1 MQTLTVTSQTNKYN
15 VYIGQHLRHNLNKY
29 LQKDYSKIL
38 VITDESVAKLYLDD
52 IVSNF
57 PKNDVYTSTIETGE
71 SSKNIQTYYQLQ
83 TDALT
88 YGLDR
93 QSLIIALGGG
103 VVGDLA
109 GFVAATFMRGID
121 YIQMPTTVLAHDSSV
136 GGKVAINHE
145 LGKNLIGNFYPPVA
159 VIYDVDTLQSL
170 PAKEIRSGYAEIIKE
185 ALIGNEKLFYE
196 LLQLN
201 INKLSAKQLT
211 DHILKGILVKADIVE
226 RDERESGERK
236 YLNLGHTL
244 AHALEAEFSYD
255 TLTHGEAVAIGLL
268 FSFYVSEQ
276 LLNVDLPFS
285 TLLQWLTLNEFPL
298 NIQKVDI
305 HSLINHMKKDKKTV
319 SEHIQMVLLNKIG
332 EPLTKVITDEQ
343 LNKYLRGFFEELKR
357 Q

>member
-121 YIQMPTTVLAHDSSV
+121 YVQIPTTILAHDSSV

-145 LGKNLIGNFYPPVA
+145 LGKNLIGSFYPPTA
-159 VIYDVDTLQSL
+159 VIYDVDTLASL
-170 PAKEIRSGYAEIIKE
+170 PVREIRSGVAEIVKE
-185 ALIGNEKLFYE
+185 GLIADPELFEHLIAIDLEHLDMEKLSEY
-196 LLQLN
+196 L
-201 INKLSAKQLT
+201 
-211 DHILKGILVKADIVE
+211 LKGIHVKANIVE

-244 AHALEAEFSYD
+244 AHAIEAEYKYGQI
-255 TLTHGEAVAIGLL
+255 THGEAVAIGLL
-268 FSFYVSEQ
+268 FA
-276 LLNVDLPFS
+276 
-285 TLLQWLTLNEFPL
+285 
-298 NIQKVDI
+298 
-305 HSLINHMKKDKKTV
+305 M
-319 SEHIQMVLLNKIG
+319 
-332 EPLTKVITDEQ
+332 
-343 LNKYLRGFFEELKR
+343 
-357 Q
+357 